1 MPKILIEVS
10 NTPHGVKVDV
20 RGDLDGF
27 SSAAFVARGMVVYAG
42 ALFVEA
48 KPVLLAGDADPVR
61 LRPVRPKLAPQSAT
75 VRGNFCGLMQEQWGD
90 HHE

>member
-1 MPKILIEVS
+1 MFEVS

-27 SSAAFVARGMVVYAG
+27 GSAAFVARGMVVYAG

-61 LRPVRPKLAPQSAT
+61 LRPARHADAPEPAT
-75 VRGNFCGLMQEQWGD
+75 VRGNFGGLMNEQWGD
-90 HHE
+90 AHD

>member
-1 MPKILIEVS
+1 MPNIMIEVS

-20 RGDLDGF
+20 QGDLDGF
-27 SSAAFVARGMVVYAG
+27 SSAAYVARGMVIYAG

-61 LRPVRPKLAPQSAT
+61 LHPARPAAADAVP
-75 VRGNFCGLMQEQWGD
+75 VRGNFGGLLHEQWGD

>member
-1 MPKILIEVS
+1 MPKIMIKVS

-61 LRPVRPKLAPQSAT
+61 LRPARPELAPQSAT
-75 VRGNFCGLMQEQWGD
+75 VRGNFGGLMQEQWGD
-90 HHE
+90 HHD